1 MFASASSIER
11 KIGASSPVKVVTVSC
26 VIPVEELVSQE
37 DVLLPDD
44 VFSDTTPVDEFVPD
58 HVSIPDGIT
67 SDTLPD
73 DITPEP
79 EISPDPDDVKVQE

>member
-11 KIGASSPVKVVTVSC
+11 KIGASSPVKVVAVSC
-26 VIPVEELVSQE
+26 VVPIEEFVSQE